1 MNVPVPHSIK
11 LRNIREKML
20 EGRKACLC
28 SSWQSKKVKN
38 KWEVEN
44 LNSEVI
50 KVELMQQFLAKGT
63 HPAHP
68 WDCSE
73 HTSPGP
79 GPRDTDKKPGMG
91 PVRASRQF

>member
-1 MNVPVPHSIK
+1 M
-11 LRNIREKML
+11 
-20 EGRKACLC
+20 
-28 SSWQSKKVKN
+28 KN

-68 WDCSE
+68 WDCSNT
-73 HTSPGP
+73 H
-79 GPRDTDKKPGMG
+79 PRALDPETLIKSLGWG
-91 PVRASRQF
+91 L

>member
-1 MNVPVPHSIK
+1 M
-11 LRNIREKML
+11 
-20 EGRKACLC
+20 
-28 SSWQSKKVKN
+28 KN